1 MKRTIYLLAV
11 IMVCAML
18 AGCRTV
24 KETSSTY
31 DHRITDM
38 MERVDSLIRMKS
50 VVQQDSAWRATIM
63 KQFESIREKSD
74 TSHYVVTDTTGK
86 VIKEKIVINNVREV
100 TSERDRQQI
109 QVLSHRLEVM
119 DSTMNLMSQRIQ
131 HSDSLL
137 QAKEK
142 TVTTTVT
149 SPLTMWQQVQ
159 LWLGRLAIVALV
171 LIVAVW
177 FLKKKFKLW

>member
-1 MKRTIYLLAV
+1 MKKQVYLFIV
-11 IMVCAML
+11 IMTCVVITSC
-18 AGCRTV
+18 GTV
-24 KETSSTY
+24 SKTDYRS
-31 DHRITDM
+31 DHRITDIQ
-38 MERVDSLIRMKS
+38 ERLDSLIRMKS
-50 VVQQDSAWRATIM
+50 VVQQDSAWRETILR
-63 KQFESIREKSD
+63 QFESIREKSD

-100 TSERDRQQI
+100 TSERDRQEI

-119 DSTMNLMSQRIQ
+119 DSTMNLMHQRIQ

-149 SPLTMWQQVQ
+149 TPLTMWQQVQ
-159 LWLGRLAIVALV
+159 LWLGRLAIVL
-171 LIVAVW
+171 LAVVILSW
-177 FLKKKFKLW
+177 YIKKKLPV